1 MSRIDQ
7 KLIKEMAFSQP
18 YTSAIGK
25 EAPAATP
32 VNCKEACPYGHDRA
46 FCFPCYKKIM
56 EEHRA
61 AKKKA

>member
-1 MSRIDQ
+1 MSVINQ
-7 KLIKEMAFSQP
+7 ELIKATAFTQP

-25 EAPAATP
+25 EAPAANP
-32 VNCKEACPYGHDRA
+32 VNCRVKCPYGHDRA

-61 AKKKA
+61 AKKKE